1 MNKSKINLPHI
12 KLVIAH
18 GLAVRMSQRKIAESL
33 NVSQPTISRIAR
45 QADMLE
51 LIQKEGD
58 QIMQAT
64 ESMLAKIRTDP
75 VFLNNY
81 QKEIE
86 RYFFKDLK
94 GAFGNANYERSTVMK
109 NIVTIV
115 ILSLSLLSTPDS
127 NLHMV

>member
-86 RYFFKDLK
+86 RYFFKYLK
-94 GAFGNANYERSTVMK
+94 GAFK
-109 NIVTIV
+109 
-115 ILSLSLLSTPDS
+115 
-127 NLHMV
+127 